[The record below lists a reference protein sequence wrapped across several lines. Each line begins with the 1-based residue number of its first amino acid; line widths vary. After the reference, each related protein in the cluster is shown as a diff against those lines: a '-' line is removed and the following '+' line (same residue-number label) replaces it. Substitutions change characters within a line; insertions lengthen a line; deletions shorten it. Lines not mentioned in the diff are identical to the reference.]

1 MQNELQKSSHPQDLT
16 LVIGG
21 NGKTGRRVINRLNAL
36 DRPVR
41 AGSRSAEVPFDW
53 DTPETWGPALDGVS
67 AVYLTYYPDLTVPG
81 ALEKV
86 QALIDHAVAAGVS
99 RIVLLSGRGEAEA
112 QASEKIVA
120 ASGVEW
126 SVVRASWFNQNFSEG
141 AFLDLVMSGTVAL
154 PVSNVREPFV
164 DCDDIADVAVAALT
178 EPGHDGKIYEV
189 TGPRLLTFGEA
200 VQTIADAAGVE
211 VQFLDV
217 TPEEFEA
224 GLLAEGA
231 PAEIVGLLNYLFN
244 EVLDG
249 RNEYLCDGVQQALGR
264 QARDFADYAKQAAA
278 EGAWTKEV
286 MS

>member
-1 MQNELQKSSHPQDLT
+1 MQNKLQNSNNPKDLT

-21 NGKTGRRVINRLNAL
+21 NGKTGRRVIDRLNAL
-36 DRPVR
+36 GRPVR

-67 AVYLTYYPDLTVPG
+67 AVYLTYYPDLTAPG

-86 QALIDHAVAAGVS
+86 QALTDRAVAAGVS
-99 RIVLLSGRGEAEA
+99 RIVLLSGRGEPEA
-112 QASEKIVA
+112 QASEAIVA
-120 ASGVEW
+120 AAGIEW
-126 SVVRASWFNQNFSEG
+126 SVVRAGWFNQNFSEG

-154 PVSNVREPFV
+154 PVGDVREPFI

-189 TGPRLLTFGEA
+189 TGPRLLTFSEA
-200 VQTIADAAGVE
+200 VQTIADAAGID
-211 VQFLDV
+211 VQFIDV

-231 PAEIVGLLNYLFN
+231 PAEIVGLLNHLFN

-249 RNEYLCDGVQQALGR
+249 RNEYLSDGVQLALGR
-264 QARDFADYAKQAAA
+264 PARDFADYAKQAAA
-278 EGAWTKEV
+278 SGIWTKAV
-286 MS
+286 VS